1 MEAGREREAPSK
13 YDEQYKKLFAFRRLV
28 EDLLRAFVGGGRLAR
43 VDFSTLQKLSTEYV
57 SDELLKRRGDTV
69 WRLRVGG
76 RWAFLLLLLEF
87 QSRDDRYM
95 ALRILNYT
103 GLLYQELVRN
113 EAPEAQPRLPAVL
126 PVVLYNG
133 TAPWDAPLE
142 VRDLIAPVGKWLTP
156 YQPSQRYF
164 VVDEQRVDEDAIP
177 SGNLMRA
184 VIGLEQSRTPADL
197 ARVASAL
204 SEWLAGPEN
213 ARLRDAF
220 TDWIRSSIENMTP
233 AGEAVPALENLEE
246 VRMSL
251 EERVKEWPAQWMREG
266 REEGREEGL
275 EHERGLLCRM
285 AALRF
290 GAETGER
297 LAPLLTQI
305 TDAEYLTEAGE
316 WLVRC
321 KDGSEL
327 LAKVELIARS

>member
-1 MEAGREREAPSK
+1 M
-13 YDEQYKKLFAFRRLV
+13 V
-28 EDLLRAFVGGGRLAR
+28 EDLLRAFVGWDRLAG
-43 VDFSTLQKLSTEYV
+43 VDFSTLQKLSTEYIT
-57 SDELLKRRGDTV
+57 DELLKRRGDTV

-133 TAPWDAPLE
+133 TAQWRAPLE
-142 VRDLIAPVGKWLTP
+142 VRDLITPVGEWLAP
-156 YQPSQRYF
+156 YQPSQRYY
-164 VVDEQRVDEDAIP
+164 VVDEQRVDEEAVP

-197 ARVASAL
+197 TRVASAL
-204 SEWLAGPEN
+204 PEWLAGAEN
-213 ARLRDAF
+213 AELRDAF
-220 TDWIRSSIENMTP
+220 IDWIRSSIEQMTP
-233 AGEAVPALENLEE
+233 AGEAVPALDNLED

-266 REEGREEGL
+266 RKEGREEGL

-285 AALRF
+285 AAVRF

-297 LAPLLTQI
+297 LGLLLTQI
-305 TDAEYLTEAGE
+305 ADAEHLTEAGE

-321 KDGSEL
+321 EDGSEL
-327 LAKVELIARS
+327 LSKVELITQS